1 MHGAPEK
8 QSSPEGRGAMREENG
23 FHSGPGTHKENVKK
37 KTPMHT
43 PEAYKREV

>member
-1 MHGAPEK
+1 MGPLEK
-8 QSSPEGRGAMREENG
+8 QLSLIGRGAMREKNS
-23 FHSGPGTHKENVKK
+23 FHSGHRTQGENVKK